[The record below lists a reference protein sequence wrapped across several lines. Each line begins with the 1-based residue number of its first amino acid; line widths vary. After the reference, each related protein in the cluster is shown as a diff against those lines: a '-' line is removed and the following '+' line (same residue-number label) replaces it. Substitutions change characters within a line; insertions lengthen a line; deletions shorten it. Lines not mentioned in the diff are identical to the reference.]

1 MNQDYFQG
9 KDGFVWWQGV
19 VEDRKDPLM
28 IGRCRVR
35 ILGWHTA
42 NKSELPT
49 SNLPWAQAIMP
60 ITSASQTN
68 AGEAPVGPVEGTWVM
83 GYYRDGELAQEPVM
97 MGTMHGIPAK
107 FAEQDV
113 GFNDSRLDTI
123 SSDRQ
128 GISIKDGSPKTPEI
142 SLMGYPFPPEDLEFV
157 SGKEV
162 SIVEYTNEKRKQL
175 AGQSLYPRELNKPT
189 TSIYARGVNDSS
201 TGLPDA
207 GIIGSKNSNLKSGQ
221 IKIKYTPSANLIT
234 RLSETAITNVDTSSF
249 TIDNDLVKI
258 EQPPSPYSALY
269 PFNHVYESESGHLIE
284 IDDTPTKERL
294 HWYHR
299 SGTFTEFHPKG
310 GRVDN
315 VTGTHYQMVIG
326 NRESI
331 ISGQEKKITKRNYV
345 ASYGQNKSE
354 LVKGDVVVK
363 SENGD
368 IILGAP
374 AGTSLIS
381 GGNVLID
388 AQNTLVLQANQIIR
402 SDDAASDVVKGSYN
416 LSAQGEYGLSS
427 GKLTLG
433 SMGATNISS
442 FGAMSMTVGG
452 SSEEIISN
460 IDVALGNMNAKTIR
474 ALLGKIVLET
484 VEPALTGGIDLNVG
498 PLGGAGQISIQP
510 LGNISVRSVTG
521 PTGIDMFATT
531 QAKIKAMVKAAIEAA
546 FVEIKADGLA
556 SIDGSVVFV
565 GGNSEPMI
573 LGKTFLMDLFK
584 DHQHP
589 SSVGPTGPIM
599 PQYAAKIIKAMSKKC
614 FLG

>member
-1 MNQDYFQG
+1 MSTNYFQG
-9 KDGFVWWQGV
+9 KDGFIWWHGV
-19 VEDRKDPLM
+19 VEDRKDPMM

-42 NKSELPT
+42 DKAELPT
-49 SNLPWAQAIMP
+49 RNLPWAHPVMP

-68 AGEAPVGPVEGTWVM
+68 AGDAPVGPVEGTWVM
-83 GYYRDGELAQEPVM
+83 GYYRDGELGQEPVM
-97 MGTMHGIPAK
+97 IGTMPGIPSDFAK
-107 FAEQDV
+107 ENT
-113 GFNDSRLDTI
+113 GFNDPRLDTV
-123 SSDRQ
+123 STDRQ
-128 GISIKDGSPKTPEI
+128 AMSKTAGAKTPEV
-142 SLMGYPFPPEDLEFV
+142 SLMGWPFPPSNLTF
-157 SGKEV
+157 SAGQEV
-162 SIVEYTNEKRKQL
+162 QITEYTNEERQDL
-175 AGQSLYPRELNKPT
+175 AGQSLYPRYKDKPT
-189 TSIYARGVNDSS
+189 TSIYARGISDSS

-207 GIIGSKNSNLKSGQ
+207 GIIGSKDKNLDSGT
-221 IKIKYTPSANLIT
+221 IKMKFTPNVKLLT
-234 RLSETAITNVDTSSF
+234 RLSETATTAVDTSSF
-249 TIDNDLVKI
+249 TIDEDVIQI
-258 EQPPSPYSALY
+258 EQPPSAYAAQY

-284 IDDTPTKERL
+284 VDDTPTKERL

-310 GRVDN
+310 IRTDRTNAHRYNIVK
-315 VTGTHYQMVIG
+315 G
-326 NRESI
+326 NQESI
-331 ISGQEKKITKRNYV
+331 ISGQEKKIVGFN
-345 ASYGQNKSE
+345 SYSSYAQSKFENITDDMIVTS
-354 LVKGDVVVK
+354 
-363 SENGD
+363 SNGD

-374 AGTSLIS
+374 AGTTLIS
-381 GGNVLID
+381 SGNVLLS
-388 AQNTLVLQANQIIR
+388 ASNTLVLSAQQIIR
-402 SDDAASDVVKGSYN
+402 DDDSAADVVKGSYN

-452 SSEEIISN
+452 SSEEVISN

>member
-1 MNQDYFQG
+1 MQTEYFQG
-9 KDGFVWWQGV
+9 KDGYIWWHGV
-19 VEDRKDPLM
+19 VEARKDALFL
-28 IGRCRVR
+28 GRCRVR
-35 ILGWHTA
+35 IVGWHTA
-42 NKSELPT
+42 DKAELPT
-49 SNLPWAQAIMP
+49 NMLPWAYPIMP

-68 AGEAPVGPVEGTWVM
+68 AGDAPVGPVEGTWVM

-97 MGTMHGIPAK
+97 IGTMPGIPENYAK
-107 FAEQDV
+107 QNT
-113 GFNDSRLDTI
+113 GFNDSRLDTV
-123 SSDRQ
+123 SAYRQ
-128 GISIKDGSPKTPEI
+128 AMSKTVGAKTSEV
-142 SLMGYPFPPEDLEFV
+142 SLMGWPFPPSNLTF
-157 SGKEV
+157 SAGQEV
-162 SIVEYTNEKRKQL
+162 QITEYTNEERQDL
-175 AGQSLYPRELNKPT
+175 AGQSLYPRYKDKPT
-189 TSIYARGVNDSS
+189 TSIYARGISDSS

-207 GIIGSKNSNLKSGQ
+207 GIIGSKDKNLDSGT
-221 IKIKYTPSANLIT
+221 IKMKFTPNVKLLT
-234 RLSETAITNVDTSSF
+234 RLSETATTAVDTSSF
-249 TIDNDLVKI
+249 TIDEDVIQI
-258 EQPPSPYSALY
+258 EQPPSAYAAQY

-284 IDDTPTKERL
+284 VDDTPTKERL

-310 GRVDN
+310 IRTDRTNAHRYNIVK
-315 VTGTHYQMVIG
+315 G
-326 NRESI
+326 NQESI
-331 ISGQEKKITKRNYV
+331 ISGQEKKIVGFN
-345 ASYGQNKSE
+345 SYSSFAQSKFENITDDMIVTS
-354 LVKGDVVVK
+354 
-363 SENGD
+363 SNGD

-374 AGTSLIS
+374 AGTTLIS
-381 GGNVLID
+381 SGNVLLS
-388 AQNTLVLQANQIIR
+388 ASNTLVLSAAQIIR
-402 SDDAASDVVKGSYN
+402 DDDAAADVIKGSYKAT
-416 LSAQGEYGLSS
+416 AQGEYGLSS

-452 SSEEIISN
+452 SSEEVISN

-531 QAKIKAMVKAAIEAA
+531 QAKIKALVKAAIEAA

>member
-1 MNQDYFQG
+1 MSTNYFQG
-9 KDGFVWWQGV
+9 KDGFIWWHGV

-42 NKSELPT
+42 DKAELPT
-49 SNLPWAQAIMP
+49 NMLPWAYPIMP

-68 AGEAPVGPVEGTWVM
+68 AGDAPVGPVEGTWVM

-97 MGTMHGIPAK
+97 IGTMHGIPENYAK
-107 FAEQDV
+107 QNT
-113 GFNDSRLDTI
+113 GFNDSRLDVLDVDRQQVPAAEPPTI
-123 SSDRQ
+123 SLV
-128 GISIKDGSPKTPEI
+128 GW
-142 SLMGYPFPPEDLEFV
+142 PFPPKDLNFKA
-157 SGKEV
+157 GGEV
-162 SIVEYTNEKRKQL
+162 EIDEYTNEERQDL
-175 AGQSLYPRELNKPT
+175 AGKSLYPRYKDKPT
-189 TSIYARGVNDSS
+189 TSIYARGVSDSS

-207 GIIGSKNSNLKSGQ
+207 GIIGSKNQNLSSGT
-221 IKIKYTPSANLIT
+221 IKMKFNPSEKLLT
-234 RLSETAITNVDTSSF
+234 RLAETATTEVDPTSF
-249 TIDNDLVKI
+249 TIDDDPVKI
-258 EQPPSPYSALY
+258 EQPPSAYSAAY

-284 IDDTPTKERL
+284 VDDTPTKERL

-310 GRVDN
+310 NRVDN
-315 VTGTHYQMVIG
+315 VTGTHYHMVVG
-326 NRESI
+326 NHESI
-331 ISGQEKKITKRNYV
+331 VDGQEKKIVRFDSISSYAQSKFENISNDMVVT
-345 ASYGQNKSE
+345 AS
-354 LVKGDVVVK
+354 
-363 SENGD
+363 NGD

-374 AGTSLIS
+374 AGTTLIS

-388 AQNTLVLQANQIIR
+388 AANTLVLQAQQIIR
-402 SDDAASDVVKGSYN
+402 SDDAAADVVKGSYK
-416 LSAQGEYGLSS
+416 LSAQGEYGLNS

-452 SSEEIISN
+452 SSEEVISN

-498 PLGGAGQISIQP
+498 PLGAAGQISIQP

-531 QAKIKAMVKAAIEAA
+531 QAKIKALVKAAIEAA

>member
-1 MNQDYFQG
+1 MSTNYFQG
-9 KDGFVWWQGV
+9 KDGFVWWHGV

-42 NKSELPT
+42 DKAELPT
-49 SNLPWAQAIMP
+49 NMLPWAYPVMP

-68 AGEAPVGPVEGTWVM
+68 AGDAPVGPVEGTWVM

-97 MGTMHGIPAK
+97 IGTMPGIPENYAK
-107 FAEQDV
+107 QNT
-113 GFNDSRLDTI
+113 GFNDSRLDTV
-123 SSDRQ
+123 SADRQ
-128 GISIKDGSPKTPEI
+128 AMSKTAGAKTPEV
-142 SLMGYPFPPEDLEFV
+142 SLMGWPFPPSNLTF
-157 SGKEV
+157 SAGQEV
-162 SIVEYTNEKRKQL
+162 QITEYTNEERQDL
-175 AGQSLYPRELNKPT
+175 AGQSLYPRYKDKPT
-189 TSIYARGVNDSS
+189 TSIYARGISDSS

-207 GIIGSKNSNLKSGQ
+207 GIIGSKDKNLDSGT
-221 IKIKYTPSANLIT
+221 IKMKFTPNVKLLT
-234 RLSETAITNVDTSSF
+234 RLSETATTAVDTSSF
-249 TIDNDLVKI
+249 TIDEDVIQI
-258 EQPPSPYSALY
+258 EQPPSAYAAQY

-284 IDDTPTKERL
+284 VDDTPTKERL

-310 GRVDN
+310 IRTDRTNAHRYNIVK
-315 VTGTHYQMVIG
+315 G
-326 NRESI
+326 NQESI
-331 ISGQEKKITKRNYV
+331 ISGQEKKIVRNDSLTKY
-345 ASYGQNKSE
+345 SKSKFE
-354 LVKGDVVVK
+354 TIADDMVVT
-363 SENGD
+363 SSNGD

-374 AGTSLIS
+374 AGTTLIS
-381 GGNVLID
+381 SGNVLLS
-388 AQNTLVLQANQIIR
+388 ASNTLVLSAQQIIR
-402 SDDAASDVVKGSYN
+402 DDDSAADVVKGSYN

-452 SSEEIISN
+452 SSEEVIAN